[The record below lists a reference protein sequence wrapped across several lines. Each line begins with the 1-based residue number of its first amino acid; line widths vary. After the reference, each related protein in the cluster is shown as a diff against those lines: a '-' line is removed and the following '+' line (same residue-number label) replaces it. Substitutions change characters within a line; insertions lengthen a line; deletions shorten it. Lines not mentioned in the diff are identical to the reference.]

1 MTVIVLSFN
10 NQQETGGTML
20 YFIPAWYHQ
29 DQWCENEQK
38 WHVRRMHT
46 EFDDTVKQIQLFH
59 RSRSYPYQ
67 ILLPGYTPNFRHF
80 LHRQGIFHAP
90 YWSCFDAVQEIRRK
104 KAVPLSFYNM
114 KWPPYTE
121 FIYTMF
127 AVVALHRGQKY
138 AQIEFGEDGNPIQID
153 LYKKGGI
160 CRRNLYDDRG
170 FLSST
175 ILFQEDEKPFRQDYL
190 MENGMWKLRHFL
202 EDGHVEINPGCP
214 EYLIMNGNAE
224 EKRSFSRLVY
234 DRLEQVIGEVFSSYV
249 ELTKV
254 QDLFCLAMHD
264 RHTGLMRKA
273 LKGKRTILSFFE
285 DRYSYE
291 EHMECLGLLESAGY
305 VVMDSRESLKKIRQV
320 MGGLIKKSKSIPP
333 FDTRVDPGISQQLEV
348 QKILVPVDSLEPEI
362 FERMVRVLNAYLGKN
377 DKAVVCLFTRQADYG
392 RDRKLLDLVS
402 GYLETPDSVKGQSGQ
417 RTGAFVSE
425 NAVDSPEPKAERFQV
440 EQCVDELSVSRCM
453 REQRV
458 LLELREQPELYLQIM
473 AISVGIPQIVRT
485 RTQFV
490 RPGRNGVVLGNIN
503 ELSGVLAHY
512 LESLKNWNDAMIASY
527 RIGKKYTTDVL
538 VKQWKEV
545 IDSFGED
552 SNLTAGQ

>member
-1 MTVIVLSFN
+1 
-10 NQQETGGTML
+10 
-20 YFIPAWYHQ
+20 
-29 DQWCENEQK
+29 
-38 WHVRRMHT
+38 MHT

-67 ILLPGYTPNFRHF
+67 ILLPGYAPNFRHF

-90 YWSCFDAVQEIRRK
+90 YWSCFDAAQEIRRK
-104 KAVPLSFYNM
+104 KAMPLSFHNM

-121 FIYTMF
+121 FVYTMF
-127 AVVALHRGQKY
+127 AVVALYRGEKY

-153 LYKKGGI
+153 LYQNGRL

-175 ILFQEDEKPFRQDYL
+175 ILFQEDEKPFHQDYL
-190 MENGMWKLRHFL
+190 MENGMWKFRHFL
-202 EDGHVEINPGCP
+202 ADGHVEINPHCP
-214 EYLIMNGNAE
+214 EYLIVNGNGE
-224 EKRSFSRLVY
+224 EKRRFSRLVY
-234 DRLEQVIGEVFSSYV
+234 DQMEQVIREVFSSYV
-249 ELTKV
+249 ERTGT

-264 RHTGLMRKA
+264 RHTGLMREV
-273 LKGKRTILSFFE
+273 LKEKRTILSFFE
-285 DRYSYE
+285 DRYQYE
-291 EHMECLGLLESAGY
+291 KHMECLGLLESAGY
-305 VVMDSRESLKKIRQV
+305 VIMDSRENLKKIRQV
-320 MGGLIKKSKSIPP
+320 MGGLIKKSRSIPP

-348 QKILVPVDSLEPEI
+348 QKILVPVDGLEPVI
-362 FERMVRVLNAYLGKN
+362 FGRMIQILNAYLDTN
-377 DKAVVCLFTRQADYG
+377 DNARVCLFTRQADYG
-392 RDRKLLDLVS
+392 RDRQLLDLVS
-402 GYLETPDSVKGQSGQ
+402 GYLETPDSDKAQSRQG
-417 RTGAFVSE
+417 TGNLVSE
-425 NAVDSPEPKAERFQV
+425 NGVDSPEPKAERFLV

-453 REQRV
+453 REQRILV
-458 LLELREQPELYLQIM
+458 ELREQPELYLQVM
-473 AISVGIPQIVRT
+473 AVSVGIPQIVRT

-490 RPGRNGVVLGNIN
+490 QSGRNGIVLGNIN

-538 VKQWKEV
+538 LKQWKEV

>member
-1 MTVIVLSFN
+1 
-10 NQQETGGTML
+10 ML
-20 YFIPAWYHQ
+20 YFIPAWYHR

-59 RSRSYPYQ
+59 RSRSWPYQ
-67 ILLPGYTPNFRHF
+67 ILLAGYAPNFRHF

-104 KAVPLSFYNM
+104 KAMPLSFYNM

-121 FIYTMF
+121 FVYTMF
-127 AVVALHRGQKY
+127 AVTALYKGEKY

-153 LYKKGGI
+153 LYENGRI

-175 ILFQEDEKPFRQDYL
+175 VLFRKDEKPFRQDYL
-190 MENGMWKLRHFL
+190 MENGMWKLRHFFA
-202 EDGHVEINPGCP
+202 DGHVEINPRCP
-214 EYLIMNGNAE
+214 EYLLVNGSGE
-224 EKRSFSRLVY
+224 EKRRFSRLVY
-234 DRLEQVIGEVFSSYV
+234 DQIEQVIREVFSSYV
-249 ELTKV
+249 ELTKA

-264 RHTGLMRKA
+264 RHTGMMRDV
-273 LKGKRTILSFFE
+273 LREKRTILSFFE
-285 DRYSYE
+285 DRYPYE

-305 VVMDSRESLKKIRQV
+305 VIMDSRENLKKIRQV
-320 MGGLIKKSKSIPP
+320 MGGLIKKSRSIPP

-348 QKILVPVDSLEPEI
+348 QKILVPVDGLKPEI
-362 FERMVRVLNAYLGKN
+362 FGRMIQALNTYLCTN
-377 DKAVVCLFTRQADYG
+377 DNARVCLFTRQADYG
-392 RDRKLLDLVS
+392 RDRQLLDLVC
-402 GYLETPDSVKGQSGQ
+402 GYLETSDQAKAQNGQG
-417 RTGAFVSE
+417 TETFVSE
-425 NAVDSPEPKAERFQV
+425 NDVDSSEPKVKRFMV

-453 REQRV
+453 REQRILV
-458 LLELREQPELYLQIM
+458 ELREQPELYLQIM

-490 RPGRNGVVLGNIN
+490 RPGRNGIVIGNIN
-503 ELSGVLAHY
+503 ELPGVLAHY
-512 LESLKNWNDAMIASY
+512 LKSLKNWNDAMIASY
-527 RIGKKYTTDVL
+527 RIGKRYTTGVL
-538 VKQWKEV
+538 LKQWKEV

-552 SNLTAGQ
+552 SNLAAGK